1 MGFIA
6 DRLRAK
12 RAKEYSKDDK
22 QRAKRERAAAEGKQ
36 KEYYDAEKAGKFD
49 AQVSQA
55 QRDLAQASKKRTDT
69 SGIAASQAMQLSAL
83 SSDPR
88 ALAAGVA
95 GVTQQANVAKEQAA
109 QSDMKTELA
118 AESKLAG
125 LEDAALAEN
134 VGLDV
139 KLAGRKL
146 VGAETDELMAQQNLR
161 AAQMRGRA
169 ADDAKFEA
177 NVALGES
184 LADTG
189 LGLLDGGSAEKGAKV
204 KKTPGSFSH
213 KSNPIDIVRQ
223 GAKIGEMTGGEY
235 IINPAQAKKID
246 DAQQAISKKKNI
258 TERDLKQ
265 LYKAVRSVFNQPQF
279 D

>member
-36 KEYYDAEKAGKFD
+36 KEFYDAEKAGKFD

-125 LEDAALAEN
+125 LEDAALAKN
-134 VGLDV
+134 IGLDA

-169 ADDAKFEA
+169 A
-177 NVALGES
+177 
-184 LADTG
+184 
-189 LGLLDGGSAEKGAKV
+189 
-204 KKTPGSFSH
+204 SH

-246 DAQQAISKKKNI
+246 DAQQAVSKKKNI
-258 TERDLKQ
+258 TERDLRQ

>member
-36 KEYYDAEKAGKFD
+36 KEFYDAEKAGKFD

-125 LEDAALAEN
+125 LEDAALAKN
-134 VGLDV
+134 IGLDA

-184 LADTG
+184 LTDTG
-189 LGLLDGGSAEKGAKV
+189 LGLLAEKGAKV

-258 TERDLKQ
+258 TERDLRQ

>member
-12 RAKEYSKDDK
+12 RAKEYAREDK
-22 QRAKRERAAAEGKQ
+22 QRAKRERATAQAEQ
-36 KEYYDAEKAGKFD
+36 QAFYADEEAGKFD

-69 SGIAASQAMQLSAL
+69 SGIAASQAMELSAL

-95 GVTQQANVAKEQAA
+95 GVTQRAGQAKEAAA
-109 QSDMKTELA
+109 QADMKRELA

-125 LEDAALAEN
+125 LEDAALKSNIE
-134 VGLDV
+134 LDK
-139 KLAGRKL
+139 KLASRKL
-146 VGAETDELMAQQNLR
+146 VGAEQDEFMAQQNLR
-161 AAQMRGRA
+161 EAQLRSRA

-177 NVALGES
+177 NVS
-184 LADTG
+184 LIEGTADNIFG
-189 LGLLDGGSAEKGAKV
+189 KHGAKV
-204 KKTPGSFSH
+204 KKTPGAFSH
-213 KSNPIDIVRQ
+213 KTNPIDIVRE

-235 IINPAQAKKID
+235 IINPSQAEKID
-246 DAQQAISKKKNI
+246 KAQEAISKKKEI
-258 TERDLKQ
+258 SKKDLMM
-265 LYKAVRSVFNQPQF
+265 LYSAVRSVFNQPQF